1 MGLTNFSFTSGICRP
16 LQKAIGDALWC
27 FSITDDSFVAV
38 GAFHIH
44 GVLGD
49 AIYCYNYYHFS
60 IHFTTLSWVF
70 LFLFTI
76 CHVSRHNQHLISAAV
91 WGAFFLSL
99 ASRKSQHST
108 ACGNDFQWL
117 LWLHLSCP
125 RYLNAWDQ
133 LACIDEHIK
142 ETSDRAPKSANVTFR
157 NENRKTSAL
166 NGLNK
171 RELQFEFS
179 PSLCV
184 TSICLQL
191 WLLPVCILL
200 YTSVLSRIPACLK
213 CCACVWCWSLTKSF
227 SMHLLNST
235 EFVALERNKELFLKM
250 SLIEFYK
257 GSYFTDPNR
266 PRLTLQP

>member
-1 MGLTNFSFTSGICRP
+1 MLFIAIITTIFLSISQHCLEFSFSFSLFVRFSGTTNTSSLRLSEVLSFC
-16 LQKAIGDALWC
+16 LWRQEK
-27 FSITDDSFVAV
+27 V
-38 GAFHIH
+38 
-44 GVLGD
+44 
-49 AIYCYNYYHFS
+49 
-60 IHFTTLSWVF
+60 
-70 LFLFTI
+70 
-76 CHVSRHNQHLISAAV
+76 
-91 WGAFFLSL
+91 
-99 ASRKSQHST
+99 ST
-108 ACGNDFQWL
+108 ALLAITTFSQWL

-125 RYLNAWDQ
+125 CYLNTWDQ

-142 ETSDRAPKSANVTFR
+142 ETSDRAPKSAIVTFR
-157 NENRKTSAL
+157 NENRKTSSL
-166 NGLNK
+166 DSLNK

-200 YTSVLSRIPACLK
+200 YTSVLSRILACLK

-266 PRLTLQP
+266 LRLTLQP